1 METKTIAVDFGQN
14 DIYPKIEKGLSG
26 LEIGVLGERT
36 VLLPKA
42 FFRFIYKPLL
52 RHQKEFILDIS
63 SLKCNDFTWS
73 CKISCV
79 VFSEIVMVFFYIAL
93 SRLISNAL
101 SPPAG
106 DSWNHIRNIKFL
118 FLS

>member
-14 DIYPKIEKGLSG
+14 DIYTKIEKGLSG
-26 LEIGVLGERT
+26 LEIGVLGEVT

-42 FFRFIYKPLL
+42 FF
-52 RHQKEFILDIS
+52 LDSYTSLCYIIKKNLYFIS

-79 VFSEIVMVFFYIAL
+79 VFSEIVMMGFFILRSHVSFLMRYL
-93 SRLISNAL
+93 PLL
-101 SPPAG
+101 V
-106 DSWNHIRNIKFL
+106 IRGTTSGI
-118 FLS
+118 